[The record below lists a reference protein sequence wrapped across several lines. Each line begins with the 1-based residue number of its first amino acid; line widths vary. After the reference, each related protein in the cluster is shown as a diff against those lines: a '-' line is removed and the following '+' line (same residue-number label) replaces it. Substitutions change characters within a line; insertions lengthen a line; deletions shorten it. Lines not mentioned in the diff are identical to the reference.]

1 MRSSKLFGRIFIL
14 LAVVSLLTSAVAW
27 AGSPGKK
34 HKKDGFFQK
43 IGKKIVHAGDHIA
56 NGVMD
61 TGVKLK
67 KSVTG
72 KKNKVWVCGHYDK
85 NGNHV
90 KGHWRYLKHNCP
102 QNPGQGG
109 NPGQGNNPGQ
119 GGGTQPPAPP
129 SEPPAPPSEPP
140 AQPPAGPGQGD
151 QGNQGQTGGKKTLG
165 GLMTDLVSLSGDL
178 EQVKMQVLEVKK
190 GRVKA
195 VAGMSTDED
204 FQSMSLEREHD
215 AKLLY
220 KVISQDLDKGNGKS
234 GIYYA
239 AYLRNLQKL
248 SKGDREDIKD
258 VTGSIKTFVRHNAN
272 RTKHNEFKSRLK
284 ELDKF

>member
-140 AQPPAGPGQGD
+140 APPSEPPAPPSEPPAPPSEPPAPPSEPPAPPSEPPAPPSEPPAQPPAGPGQGD

-165 GLMTDLVSLSGDL
+165 GLM
-178 EQVKMQVLEVKK
+178 
-190 GRVKA
+190 
-195 VAGMSTDED
+195 
-204 FQSMSLEREHD
+204 
-215 AKLLY
+215 
-220 KVISQDLDKGNGKS
+220 
-234 GIYYA
+234 
-239 AYLRNLQKL
+239 
-248 SKGDREDIKD
+248 
-258 VTGSIKTFVRHNAN
+258 
-272 RTKHNEFKSRLK
+272 
-284 ELDKF
+284 